1 LLTHPNLRTL
11 QIIEFLKTLSGTYH
25 PHPTFNRLLETLH
38 TNYGHILPHPTTTFP
53 AFTHCTAL

>member
-1 LLTHPNLRTL
+1 
-11 QIIEFLKTLSGTYH
+11 
-25 PHPTFNRLLETLH
+25 LLETLH